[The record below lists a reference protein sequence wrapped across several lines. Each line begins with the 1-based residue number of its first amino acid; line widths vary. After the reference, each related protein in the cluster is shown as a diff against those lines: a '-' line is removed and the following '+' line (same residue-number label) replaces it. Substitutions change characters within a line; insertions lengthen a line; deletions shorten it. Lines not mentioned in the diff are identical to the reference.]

1 MIVLEETAGG
11 VVVPVKAQAGAR
23 RNGITGIHAGC
34 LKVAVTQAP
43 EKGKANDAIIL
54 VLTDLLQLR
63 RNQIELISGSTS
75 SQKKFLV
82 TGIARADLEQR
93 IADAL
98 AGHS

>member
-1 MIVLEETAGG
+1 MVVLEETASG
-11 VVVPVKAQAGAR
+11 VVVPVKAQPGAR

-43 EKGKANDAIIL
+43 EKGKANDAIVV
-54 VLTDLLQLR
+54 VLTELLHLR
-63 RNQIELISGSTS
+63 RHQVELISGTTS

-82 TGIARADLEQR
+82 TGIARAELEQR

-98 AGHS
+98 AGSS

>member
-1 MIVLEETAGG
+1 MIAFEETADG

-34 LKVAVTQAP
+34 LKVSVTQAP
-43 EKGKANDAIIL
+43 EKGKANEAIVV
-54 VLTDLLQLR
+54 VLAELLQLR
-63 RNQIELISGSTS
+63 RNQVELISGLTS
-75 SQKKFLV
+75 PQKRFLV